1 MKKSLALLLLATWLL
16 TSCGGTA
23 QSGETGE
30 AADTDAAQTEAE
42 TEKEGYDYTGIDY
55 GGHNFQIINMDNIY
69 SMHTLITRE
78 EINGEVLNDA
88 LYTRNAFVEENMNIK
103 ITELVT
109 PADNYFAPLLDT
121 IRTAVTAG
129 DNTYDMAFVPPTMG
143 ADVLTGSY
151 LYNLKDIGCIDLSSP
166 WYNQSYN
173 DTLTVYGTLPAGMSS
188 ASIMLYDSY
197 WVLFFNEDMI
207 TDRGMEMPYDLVR
220 EGKWTFDKLHEYCL
234 DAAALGG
241 DESYAWNR
249 DGSAVYG
256 MSIKDDSPYKFM
268 VGLGAAM
275 VRNEN
280 GEIRMAADTEAF
292 SNALDTCV
300 ELLSFADGAA
310 YLGANS
316 DMDADKGGYI
326 YAFTAERAL
335 FLTAEVCKSQ
345 NFRELEF
352 TYGLLPFPKNDETQ
366 QNYTTSAYNN
376 AFVFGFP
383 VSCSDVE
390 MSAKI
395 MDAISYESM
404 VQVVPEYIGSV
415 VEHKGLRNEES
426 VEMLEIAM
434 QNTHIDIG
442 LTFGF
447 GKDLHNAVNGEVK
460 SKTGSGASLIAAQK
474 TAIETGIASLAE
486 SWGK

>member
-1 MKKSLALLLLATWLL
+1 MKKTITLLLLTAWLM
-16 TSCGGTA
+16 TSCGSTA
-23 QSGETGE
+23 QTEET
-30 AADTDAAQTEAE
+30 AASVDTDAVQTEAE

-121 IRTAVTAG
+121 IRTSVTAG
-129 DNTYDMAFVPPTMG
+129 DSTYDMAFLPPTTG
-143 ADVLTGSY
+143 ADVLTGAY
-151 LYNLKDIGCIDLSSP
+151 LHNLKDIKGIDLSSP

-173 DTLTVYGTLPAGMSS
+173 DTLTVYGTLPGAMSS
-188 ASIMLYDSY
+188 ASIMLYDSF

-207 TDRGMEMPYDLVR
+207 TDRGMDMPYDLVR
-220 EGKWTFDKLHEYCL
+220 DGKWTLDKLHEYCL
-234 DAAALGG
+234 AAASLGG
-241 DESYAWNR
+241 DESFAWNKE
-249 DGSAVYG
+249 GNAVYG

-280 GEIRMAADTEAF
+280 GEIRMTAEAESF
-292 SNALDTCV
+292 SNALDACA
-300 ELLSFADGAA
+300 EKLSFADGAA

-326 YAFTAERAL
+326 YAFTAERAM

-352 TYGLLPFPKNDETQ
+352 NYGLLPFPKNDESQ
-366 QNYTTSAYNN
+366 QNYTTSVYNN

-383 VSCSDVE
+383 VSCSDPE

-434 QNTHIDIG
+434 QNTHIDIA

-447 GKDLHNAVNGEVK
+447 GKELHNAVNAEVK
-460 SKTGSGASLIAAQK
+460 NKTGSGASLIAAQK
-474 TAIETGIASLAE
+474 TAIETGITALAE